1 MRAIRMM
8 ALIPAFISAETGHW
22 LRLKFFGSDLAAR
35 VGLKLQI
42 ELIELLHAGITHGFR
57 LDG

>member
-1 MRAIRMM
+1 MRMM
-8 ALIPAFISAETGHW
+8 ALIPVSFLPKQIVGF
-22 LRLKFFGSDLAAR
+22 RLKFFRGDLAAR

-42 ELIELLHAGITHGFR
+42 KLIELLHAGITHGFR